1 MTVANGQI
9 GNQTTLNNAFVSK
22 TATSGNTA
30 TGIINLDNTSDVNSG
45 NTINNTQR
53 YQNEIA
59 DSDGTVGTGDSTRK
73 VYSSNNIVANGD
85 NRKVAIGKLDAEF
98 DSVTGHTHDGS
109 SGSGGPLSASSLAD
123 FNQYYAVRQ
132 SFTITGAAGID
143 DDITTQMSGKTPG
156 GGTAALGVVTSGTY
170 NRAEIRNSSTD
181 TYIEDA
187 GGQRVYGRITESS
200 GTWTLTYYTNEA
212 GTETSH
218 TLSSTNI
225 RVFFLEVFDQ
235 ETRPTF
241 SEDTGYLGSLD
252 LTADIVDASTT
263 QSGKINTS
271 SQSLAGSKNFT
282 DGILVSTSFAR
293 PRSDI
298 AGGAS
303 ITALTYSPF
312 VKITGVTATT
322 ILGIASGSDGKS
334 IILHN
339 GTTQLLTL
347 NNEDAGATASNRLKL
362 PGSNNIILGTDESI
376 ELIYESS
383 SSRWIQKSGSGSG
396 NGSGGVGGINFL
408 ILDSSWQPTKTDNSS
423 ADIAIGD
430 WLSYDDGANSI
441 PIDMTGGSP
450 SVVTLSRTAT
460 GGEILNGTASF
471 KIVKTASNAQG
482 EGASC
487 VGYVP
492 LGYRGQQCMISFT
505 HRIISGNIIDGDIGV
520 YVYDV
525 TNSSL
530 LTPNNNSLIGS
541 YNLNKMD
548 VYIPETC
555 AQIRIGFHFKSTVTT
570 ALTFVWD
577 DMQIGPSEAVYGPTM
592 TDSTIFIMNPEATT
606 TNPTKGTIAVDLATY
621 KLSGDKMQIQ
631 WSYQQSSS
639 GSAGSGTYIFPLPA
653 GFVIDS
659 LKISTSPLISAV
671 GTFQILNG
679 SYFGVGTVGVYDS
692 THLALYLDTYSFGV
706 TASALNTAVTAGSVF
721 NFGTADFQMSFIAEI
736 PIQGQSAN
744 IVTQNATTFRISN
757 YLANGTRVTGSAP
770 TQLGEY
776 RSYLH
781 VGNTGTY
788 TETSGAPAAAPSSAD
803 GIKVYGGFTYV
814 SGDSANNPSKYEI
827 FIGKNKQYQVQWY
840 QTAGKTGF
848 LSTDVMQEAAT
859 SKGCYEQ
866 YDPSTGILAIT
877 RTILNGTNY
886 TGGDDTF
893 LNINDGYFE
902 VFVSEKVIPVQIG
915 NKSEIFVTGGNGF
928 GSTNTTI
935 RRFSTSVVSLGSDI
949 TYADSATNG
958 GSFTINTTG
967 IYAISYTDGS
977 SAAESILGVSLNSSQ
992 LTTSIDS
999 ITNADRVTITDDYLN
1014 RYSNCSATL
1023 NLTASD
1029 VIRAHTDGTQNRT
1042 NDSEVLFR
1050 ITRIA

>member
-408 ILDSSWQPTKTDNSS
+408 ILESSWQPTKTDNSS

-471 KIVKTASNAQG
+471 KIVKTASSAQG
-482 EGASC
+482 EGAAC

-492 LGYRGQQCMISFT
+492 LGYRGQQCMISFA
-505 HRIISGNIIDGDIGV
+505 HKIISGSIVDGDVGI

-525 TNSSL
+525 TNSNL

-541 YNLNKMD
+541 NNVNKMD
-548 VYIPETC
+548 VYIPATC
-555 AQIRIGFHFKSTVTT
+555 AQIRIGFHFKSTSTT
-570 ALTFVWD
+570 AVTFTWD
-577 DMQIGPSEAVYGPTM
+577 DIQIGPQEVVYGPSMTDAQEYTPSTQGLGTPTNISFWHKQIGDVVRVWGTLTTGTVTAAEARIGLPLSM
-592 TDSTIFIMNPEATT
+592 VTDST
-606 TNPTKGTIAVDLATY
+606 KVSSLGTIVGTMGNDATNGTY
-621 KLSGDKMQIQ
+621 SVIANAGNNFVQFGIFDNASLTPQLGTSIL
-631 WSYQQSSS
+631 
-639 GSAGSGTYIFPLPA
+639 GSATL
-653 GFVIDS
+653 
-659 LKISTSPLISAV
+659 
-671 GTFQILNG
+671 
-679 SYFGVGTVGVYDS
+679 
-692 THLALYLDTYSFGV
+692 SF
-706 TASALNTAVTAGSVF
+706 F
-721 NFGTADFQMSFIAEI
+721 AEI
-736 PIQGQSAN
+736 PVVGASTN
-744 IVTQNATTFRISN
+744 VVTQNTTSFWISN
-757 YLANGTRVTGSAP
+757 VLANGTRVTGTAP

-776 RSYLH
+776 RSYLRDASAF
-781 VGNTGTY
+781 TY
-788 TETSGAPAAAPSSAD
+788 SETNGAPTDAPSIAD
-803 GIKVYGGFTYV
+803 GIKIYSGVTYAA
-814 SGDSANNPSKYEI
+814 GDSNNEPSKFEI
-827 FIGKNKQYQVQWY
+827 FIGKNKTYQSQWF
-840 QTAGKTGF
+840 QNTGKTGF
-848 LSTDVMQEAAT
+848 LSTDWIQESAT
-859 SKGCYEQ
+859 SKGVLEQ
-866 YDPSTGILAIT
+866 YDPTTGILSITASAINT
-877 RTILNGTNY
+877 TNY
-886 TGGDDTF
+886 IGSDEF
-893 LNINDGYFE
+893 FSNINDGF
-902 VFVSEKVIPVQIG
+902 FDILVSEKVIPVQLG
-915 NKSEIFVTGGNGF
+915 DRSEIFVTEGNGQ
-928 GSTNTTI
+928 GSTNTVI
-935 RRFSTSVVSLGSDI
+935 RRFSNVLIERGS
-949 TYADSATNG
+949 S
-958 GSFTINTTG
+958 
-967 IYAISYTDGS
+967 ISYTDSATDGALFKINQDGCYSMNYQDGVTSGS
-977 SAAESILGVSLNSSQ
+977 INSGISLNSSQ
-992 LTTSIDS
+992 LTTAIGS
-999 ITNADRVTITDDYLN
+999 ITSADCIGLMGLSSTVLTQSI
-1014 RYSNCSATL
+1014 SATL
-1023 NLTASD
+1023 WLNAGD
-1029 VIRAHTDGTQNRT
+1029 EIRVHG
-1042 NDSEVLFR
+1042 EVSGNYYTTGNECRFR
-1050 ITRIA
+1050 ITKVS